1 MRSIT
6 IVGAGQ
12 AGLQLGIG
20 LLKHGYNVTLVSNK
34 TADEILNGQITS
46 NQGMFDTALQYE
58 RDLGLNFYESLC
70 PKNESVTFTVADNCK
85 KAIHWKGFVDKP
97 FQAVDQRLK
106 FSRWLNEFEALKGN
120 LVIKEVNVS
129 DLDILSKECDLLIIA
144 SGKGEISQ
152 LFERDNEKSFFDK
165 PARSLACHYVHGMT
179 PIISN
184 PGICA
189 NLIPGIGEY
198 FTMPGLTISSHCE
211 MMLFEGMP
219 GGEFDCWSN
228 IQNPEEQL
236 EKSLS
241 LLKKYLPWESERCQN
256 VNLTDKKAT
265 LKGSYTPVIRKPF
278 FKLSNSSRPI
288 LGMADTIVLNDPAAG
303 QGANNAS
310 KGAKLYLDN
319 IILRENK
326 PFDEIWMQDLFNQY
340 WNYAQWATKWTTI
353 LLEPP
358 APHAIELLV
367 EAMHNQKIA
376 NKISN
381 GFNNPADLFPW
392 IEDDALTKKMIESMK
407 MQSLREEKIN
417 HSKINAVA

>member
-20 LLKHGYNVTLVSNK
+20 LLKYGYNVTLISNK
-34 TADEILNGQITS
+34 TADEILHGQITS
-46 NQGMFDTALQYE
+46 NQGMFDTALQHE
-58 RDLGLNFYESLC
+58 RDLGLNFYESQC
-70 PKNESVTFTVADNCK
+70 PYNESVTFTVADNRK

-106 FSRWLNEFEALKGN
+106 FSRWLNEFESLQGC
-120 LVIKEVNVS
+120 LIIKEVTLF
-129 DLDILSKECDLLIIA
+129 DLEKLSQECELLVVA

-152 LFERDNEKSFFDK
+152 AFERDNEKSVFDK
-165 PARSLACHYVHGMT
+165 PARSLACHYVHGMK
-179 PIISN
+179 PITQK

-198 FTMPGLTISSHCE
+198 FTMPGLTISGHCE
-211 MMLFEGMP
+211 MMLFEGIP

-228 IQNPEEQL
+228 IKHPHEQL

-241 LLKKYLPWESERCQN
+241 LLKKYLPWEAERCIN
-256 VNLTDKKAT
+256 IELTDEKAT

-278 FKLSNSSRPI
+278 FRLKNSGRLV
-288 LGMADTIVLNDPAAG
+288 LGIADTIVLNDPAAG

-310 KGAKLYLDN
+310 KSAKLYLDS
-319 IILRENK
+319 IISQKNK
-326 PFDEIWMQDLFNQY
+326 PFDENWMQDLFNRY
-340 WNYAQWATKWTTI
+340 WEYAKWATQWTN
-353 LLEPP
+353 LLLTPP
-358 APHAIELLV
+358 TPHAVELLC

-381 GFNNPADLFPW
+381 GFNNPSDLFPW
-392 IEDDALTKKMIESMK
+392 VEDETLVKKMIS
-407 MQSLREEKIN
+407 SLQKKFFEEKNIN
-417 HSKINAVA
+417 SLKAEEV